1 MKKINIAVFVSDVG
15 FGHLV
20 REKEIVINLF
30 KVFKNI
36 RVTFFCRNNINILK
50 AKFSFFKK
58 KKYIF
63 YQNNFNNILLFNNK
77 TGVLNKNKTLN
88 FLKSWN
94 KRVKNSLIIYNK
106 KLKKFDIIIS
116 DLVPEIFYYAKIN
129 NKIAFGICHFTW
141 DWFFSKIFKKEKI
154 DQQISLMNAYNNL
167 ASKIYLPPFTPKENL
182 KILRNFKEVNFI
194 TDKKKKISISKKVN
208 NNVLIMDNGTG
219 AISDLI
225 SSTVPY
231 IKNIEGYF
239 FYIGITYLDKK
250 TKILIEN
257 SDNMIM
263 INKNL
268 KTMYSYIS
276 KVDYVVARAG
286 FNTITECLIYK
297 KPSLLMGEKNN
308 PEILENMK
316 NMSSKNLCFELKK
329 NNFGKNFLKT
339 LRLFEKK
346 KKKIEINLHKSN
358 FQYNGAMQIATDIK
372 KIFYQKK

>member
-1 MKKINIAVFVSDVG
+1 MKKINIAIFISDVG

-20 REKEIVINLF
+20 REKEVVINLF

-36 RVTFFCRNNINILK
+36 RVTFFCRDNINILR
-50 AKFSFFKK
+50 AKFSGFKK
-58 KKYIF
+58 EKYIF
-63 YQNNFNNILLFNNK
+63 YKSNFNNISLFNNK
-77 TGVLNKNKTLN
+77 IGVLNKKKTLN
-88 FLKSWN
+88 FLKSWD
-94 KRVKNSLIIYNK
+94 KRVKKSLSIYDK
-106 KLKKFDIIIS
+106 KLKHFDILIS
-116 DLVPEIFYYAKIN
+116 DLVPEIFYYSKLN
-129 NKIAFGICHFTW
+129 NKISFGICHFTW
-141 DWFFSKIFKKEKI
+141 GWFFSEIFKNEKI
-154 DQQISLMNAYNNL
+154 NKQISLMNTYTNL
-167 ASKIYLPPFTPKENL
+167 ANKIYLPPFTPKENL
-182 KILRNFKEVNFI
+182 KILKNFKEVSFI
-194 TDKKKKISISKKVN
+194 ADIKKKILLNKKSN

-225 SSTVPY
+225 SSTLPY

-257 SDNMIM
+257 SDNMVI
-263 INKNL
+263 INNNL
-268 KTMYSYIS
+268 KTMYSYIP

-316 NMSSKNLCFELKK
+316 NMSSKNLCFELR
-329 NNFGKNFLKT
+329 NHNFGKNFLKT

-346 KKKIEINLHKSN
+346 KNKIELNLHKSN
-358 FQYNGAMQIATDIK
+358 FKYNGALQIAKDIK
-372 KIFYQKK
+372 KIFNQKS

>member
-20 REKEIVINLF
+20 REKEVVINLF

-36 RVTFFCRNNINILK
+36 KVTFFCRDNIKILK
-50 AKFSFFKK
+50 AKFSSFKQ

-63 YQNNFNNILLFNNK
+63 YRDNFNNISLFNNK
-77 TGVLNKNKTLN
+77 NGALDKKKILNSLKKWNNRVKKSLILYNKN
-88 FLKSWN
+88 
-94 KRVKNSLIIYNK
+94 
-106 KLKKFDIIIS
+106 LKKFDIIIS
-116 DLVPEIFYYAKIN
+116 DLVPEIFYYSKMN
-129 NKIAFGICHFTW
+129 NKLAFGVCHFTW
-141 DWFFSKIFKKEKI
+141 DWFFRNIFKNKKI
-154 DQQISLMNAYNNL
+154 NKQISLMNNYTNL
-167 ASKIYLPPFTPKENL
+167 AQKIYLPPFTPKENL
-182 KILRNFKEVNFI
+182 NMIKNFQEVGFI
-194 TDKKKKISISKKVN
+194 CEKKKNIILNKKSN

-219 AISDLI
+219 AISNLI

-239 FYIGITYLDKK
+239 FYIGITFLDKK
-250 TKILIEN
+250 TRILIEN

-263 INKNL
+263 ISKNL
-268 KTMYSYIS
+268 KTMYNYIP

-297 KPSLLMGEKNN
+297 KASLLMGEKDN

-316 NMSSKNLCFELKK
+316 NMSTKSLCFELKK

-346 KKKIEINLHKSN
+346 KNKIELNLYKSN
-358 FQYNGAMQIATDIK
+358 FQYNGALQIAKDIK
-372 KIFYQKK
+372 KIFNKKS